1 MKKSLKLT
9 SSGIGILFAIGFG
22 FFTSLNNEAPLY
34 NFACILAL
42 IALIFL
48 DLKIEKNTVYKNNFL
63 NFIFMGLICSLCFVI
78 VYYILFFPLT
88 NDIGDA
94 IIFGFFVGVGR
105 YLYLRYGK
113 STIES

>member
-1 MKKSLKLT
+1 MKISLKLT
-9 SSGIGILFAIGFG
+9 SSGVGILFAIGFG
-22 FFTSLNNEAPLY
+22 IFTSLNNESPLY
-34 NFACILAL
+34 YFACILAL

-48 DLKIEKNTVYKNNFL
+48 DLKIEKFTGHKNNIL
-63 NFIFMGLICSLCFVI
+63 NFVFMGLICSLCFVI

-88 NDIGDA
+88 NDLGDA

-105 YLYLRYGK
+105 YLYLRYSK